1 VPGQELIY
9 SDNPG
14 GLPASYRIPP
24 GGELT
29 LESVSATFDGTGA
42 AGTFLPCL
50 ALYSQD
56 DKLIG
61 RWFPS
66 TQMAPGDSGEVS
78 YGPF

>member
-1 VPGQELIY
+1 MGSQELSY
-9 SDNPG
+9 QDLPG

-24 GGELT
+24 GGTVT
-29 LESVSATFDGTGA
+29 LESVSAFFDGAGA

-50 ALYSQD
+50 AVYSQD

-78 YGPF
+78 FGPF